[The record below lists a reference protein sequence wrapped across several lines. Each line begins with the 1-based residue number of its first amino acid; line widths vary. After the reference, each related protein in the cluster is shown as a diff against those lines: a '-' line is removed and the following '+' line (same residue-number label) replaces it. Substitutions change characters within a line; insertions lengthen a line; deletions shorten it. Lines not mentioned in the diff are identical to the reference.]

1 MTENLSTKDKA
12 AFYALLAK
20 HNAKPSPGGEEWARC
35 NWFNLENIID
45 RVCSLQHETKFKL
58 GKNKTILCSV
68 LGACLSAAVESRFK
82 RRSEEK
88 AIIDS
93 LQNLVEILQ
102 KQLNEERNEIYALR
116 AALREERV
124 KNSDNVDS
132 SMETEEK
139 ETPHI
144 KQIYPHKELEAVKN
158 CGEMCCPHLRPLVKT
173 EYNYINDED
182 FEPHI
187 TTKHIPYSATELA
200 KLKKEYSHLPQES
213 ETEYIFQVS
222 LTGGDQIKSTEHEA
236 SGYRGH
242 GVFLTTGNKRIS
254 WSLTQFV
261 AYWAEGL
268 SPLERGEPLAI
279 IGGPDQLL
287 ENIHKAACLQMIH
300 ERKLISGYESPK
312 QLPVKPELM
321 TPLIRGLP
329 EPLKPTAITL
339 QKTIMALGPVE
350 RLDRFLG
357 IPSNQTGSTD
367 PGFAPYSI
375 PSQLPAS
382 QSDSSA
388 GGHKVWT
395 GNQLAADLI
404 NYSEK
409 YGPVKTPEDTSTRL
423 SQGYKH
429 SLTLAQ
435 DAQEL
440 ENIPIAHNVAV
451 YQYIDDILV
460 GGDEIEVG
468 DVQQKI
474 ISHLESL
481 NLQVTSMKIQKP
493 SQEVKLL
500 GIWWKG
506 AMTCFPPDTLNSL
519 DQIKMPESRKDL
531 QQALGLLVFWR
542 KHIPDFSIIA
552 RPLYGLLRK
561 GVKWDWIP
569 SQEEAMHLLIFEVTA
584 HQALGHIHPTDPFQV
599 EWGFASSG
607 LSVHIWQHGP
617 EGLMIS
623 AGFYSCDFQDAEK
636 GYTTWEKGLF
646 VVSLALKE
654 VEKVGQQQPVV
665 LRGPFEVIKTIT
677 TGIPPPDGVAQGAS
691 VRKWYAQIEHYCNI
705 FSITEEAVKGVNDKW
720 VVNGCHKITAFCPTP
735 PSIIPSPQGP
745 DDPKH
750 PAHDPGQPALV
761 DLLTIGAVP
770 LVLKIPLND
779 YACIVFDALGKEH
792 QKNYM
797 LDNSIILIFCL
808 LVADFVVFA
817 FHRRTP
823 RDIKDHLNHDKTSD
837 TFLYPSTTP
846 WPELFGMALVPSFCS
861 LYRIHGKC
869 GKFKPVNSCYA

>member
-1 MTENLSTKDKA
+1 
-12 AFYALLAK
+12 
-20 HNAKPSPGGEEWARC
+20 
-35 NWFNLENIID
+35 
-45 RVCSLQHETKFKL
+45 
-58 GKNKTILCSV
+58 
-68 LGACLSAAVESRFK
+68 
-82 RRSEEK
+82 
-88 AIIDS
+88 
-93 LQNLVEILQ
+93 
-102 KQLNEERNEIYALR
+102 
-116 AALREERV
+116 
-124 KNSDNVDS
+124 
-132 SMETEEK
+132 
-139 ETPHI
+139 
-144 KQIYPHKELEAVKN
+144 
-158 CGEMCCPHLRPLVKT
+158 
-173 EYNYINDED
+173 
-182 FEPHI
+182 
-187 TTKHIPYSATELA
+187 
-200 KLKKEYSHLPQES
+200 
-213 ETEYIFQVS
+213 
-222 LTGGDQIKSTEHEA
+222 
-236 SGYRGH
+236 
-242 GVFLTTGNKRIS
+242 
-254 WSLTQFV
+254 
-261 AYWAEGL
+261 
-268 SPLERGEPLAI
+268 
-279 IGGPDQLL
+279 
-287 ENIHKAACLQMIH
+287 
-300 ERKLISGYESPK
+300 
-312 QLPVKPELM
+312 M

-329 EPLKPTAITL
+329 ESLKPTTITL
-339 QKTIMALGPVE
+339 QKTTMALGPVE

-357 IPSNQTGSTD
+357 ILSNQTGSTD

-375 PSQLPAS
+375 PPQLPAS

-388 GGHKVWT
+388 GGHEVWT

-468 DVQQKI
+468 DIQQKI

-481 NLQVTSMKIQKP
+481 NLQVTSEKIQKP

-584 HQALGHIHPTDPFQV
+584 HQALGHIHPTDPFQ
-599 EWGFASSG
+599 
-607 LSVHIWQHGP
+607 
-617 EGLMIS
+617 
-623 AGFYSCDFQDAEK
+623 
-636 GYTTWEKGLF
+636 
-646 VVSLALKE
+646 LALKE

-665 LRGPFEVIKTIT
+665 LRGSFEVIKTIT

-691 VRKWYAQIEHYCNI
+691 VRKWYAQIEHYCYI

-761 DLLTIGAVP
+761 DLLTVGAVP
-770 LVLKIPLND
+770 LLLKIPLNN

-846 WPELFGMALVPSFCS
+846 WPEFFGMALVPSFCS

-869 GKFKPVNSCYA
+869 GNLNLSTLVMHENQIYTLGRNGKTKKPGSFQG